1 MPSTSQQIGSNR
13 TGIALAPERAAA
25 MMKAAREFRPSS
37 SGDADDIA
45 VVRIEYASQREPAGT
60 LPPPATIKQAASTA
74 LKALVG
80 GKPNLLLDK
89 LGERLAFERTGTRA
103 YEALLSKYES
113 DAELFPD
120 GPTAADIEQIARE
133 EVAHFELLHDAIT
146 LLGGD
151 PTVFTPS
158 ANVQATATAGAA
170 DVLLDPRFTLLDG
183 LEAVLLL
190 ELADNECW
198 TALNDLAAMAGENDL
213 AARFAAALDTETQ
226 HLNKV
231 RGWIAA
237 IQGRVPHLT
246 EAPARARP
254 VRRSANGQR
263 QGATKRRTTT
273 SRKRSR

>member
-1 MPSTSQQIGSNR
+1 M
-13 TGIALAPERAAA
+13 
-25 MMKAAREFRPSS
+25 
-37 SGDADDIA
+37 
-45 VVRIEYASQREPAGT
+45 
-60 LPPPATIKQAASTA
+60 
-74 LKALVG
+74 
-80 GKPNLLLDK
+80 
-89 LGERLAFERTGTRA
+89 
-103 YEALLSKYES
+103 
-113 DAELFPD
+113 
-120 GPTAADIEQIARE
+120 
-133 EVAHFELLHDAIT
+133 
-146 LLGGD
+146 
-151 PTVFTPS
+151 
-158 ANVQATATAGAA
+158 ATAGAA

-226 HLNKV
+226 HLNKG

-246 EAPARARP
+246 EAPARAREA
-254 VRRSANGQR
+254 RRSANGQR